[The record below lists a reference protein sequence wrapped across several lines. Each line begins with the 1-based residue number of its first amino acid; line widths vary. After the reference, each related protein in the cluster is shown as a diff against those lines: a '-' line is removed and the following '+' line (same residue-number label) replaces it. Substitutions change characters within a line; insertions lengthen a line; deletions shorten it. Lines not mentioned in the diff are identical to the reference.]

1 MNCTLKD
8 LYDFIHFE
16 NEKIEGI
23 KVKTRYGKRDI
34 KAIDITARNSEVHCV
49 KLVSGKFIKT
59 SPDHLLWKNEW
70 VKVKHLKIGDY
81 IETEHGLE
89 EIVANDILNYK
100 DDLYDIE
107 VDTVHEFFANN
118 IVSHNSTLSDVI
130 KFGLY
135 GKVDGKKLKELPNRF
150 NNALYVKIEVE
161 KNSSTH
167 VVIERGIAPSIFKVY
182 VNGIEYDQA
191 GKKNVQDFL
200 EDEILGVPYY
210 VFNNMVSLSINDFKS
225 FISMGVHDKRM
236 IIDRLFGLEV
246 LGSIKWKVKYQ
257 IKTMKEQ
264 IDLIDTEISVIER
277 NITASVNEL
286 ELLNQKIK
294 EASEEKKTILL
305 EKIQKLNEFIKNA
318 DENLKQIKEKNN
330 DVEATLKE
338 WENIINGHKT
348 EIHICTE
355 KIRLYENGKCPTC
368 ESDLTT
374 EHHKF
379 LLHEYIKRD
388 ESSRKIIEETR
399 EKIKELSERKEKIK
413 SAYSELNNKKINA
426 SSQLYSY
433 TNEINLLKEN
443 HAVDEQTQSLKNIIN
458 DNSNKKNE
466 AIQRKTVDE
475 KKANFYKIIEDIFGD
490 KGVKVSALKRI
501 LPVLNVEI
509 KKVLNDLNMD
519 YRVSFNEEFDV
530 DIQHLGFKV
539 SAEQL
544 STGERKKV
552 DFAVLIALIRL
563 MKTKFAGL
571 NLIYLDEIF
580 SSIDSDG
587 IYHILKVLHKTCR
600 ELNLNIF
607 VINHSQL
614 PTEIFD
620 YKVDIIKNNGFSNL
634 NIEKIG

>member
-1 MNCTLKD
+1 M
-8 LYDFIHFE
+8 
-16 NEKIEGI
+16 KIKSI
-23 KVKTRYGKRDI
+23 
-34 KAIDITARNSEVHCV
+34 S
-49 KLVSGKFIKT
+49 
-59 SPDHLLWKNEW
+59 WKNFGSYGNNTQ
-70 VKVKHLKIGDY
+70 KVSFDENQGNFY
-81 IETEHGLE
+81 IVLG
-89 EIVANDILNYK
+89 
-100 DDLYDIE
+100 
-107 VDTVHEFFANN
+107 NN
-118 IVSHNSTLSDVI
+118 GAGKSTMSDVI

-135 GKVDGKKLKELPNRF
+135 GKVDNKKLKDLPNRF
-150 NNALYVKIEVE
+150 NNALSVKIEVE
-161 KNSSTH
+161 KNSSTN
-167 VVIERGIAPSIFKVY
+167 VIIERGIAPSFFRVY
-182 VNGIEYDQA
+182 INGVEYDQA
-191 GKKNVQDFL
+191 GKKNIQEFL
-200 EDEILGVPYY
+200 EEEILGVPYY

-246 LGSIKWKVKYQ
+246 LGAIKWKVKYQ

-264 IDLIDTEISVIER
+264 LDLIDTEIAVIER
-277 NITASVNEL
+277 NITSSSIEL
-286 ELLNQKIK
+286 DNLSKKIK
-294 EASEEKKTILL
+294 EASIEKKKLLL
-305 EKIQKLNEFIKNA
+305 EKVQKLNEFIKSA
-318 DENLKQIKEKNN
+318 EEKIKQINEKNN
-330 DVEATLKE
+330 EVDFTLKE
-338 WENIINGHKT
+338 WESIIHNHKT
-348 EIHICTE
+348 EIHVCTE
-355 KIRLYENGKCPTC
+355 KIKLYEKGKCPTC

-374 EHHKF
+374 DHHKS

-388 ESSRKIIEETR
+388 EAAKNAIVEIR
-399 EKIKELSERKEKIK
+399 EKIKELQLRKDKIK
-413 SAYSELNNKKINA
+413 DAHSELNNKRMTA
-426 SSQLYSY
+426 LSQVNSF
-433 TNEINLLKEN
+433 NSEIMSLQEN
-443 HAVDEQTQSLKNIIN
+443 VNSDEQTQSLKNIIN
-458 DNSNKKNE
+458 DNVGKRDD
-466 AIQRKTVDE
+466 AIHRKTIDE

-490 KGVKVSALKRI
+490 KGVKISALKRI

-509 KKVLNDLNMD
+509 RKVLLDLNMD

-530 DIQHLGFKV
+530 EIQHLGFKV
-539 SAEQL
+539 AAEQL

-620 YKVDIIKNNGFSNL
+620 YRVEISKNNGFSNL